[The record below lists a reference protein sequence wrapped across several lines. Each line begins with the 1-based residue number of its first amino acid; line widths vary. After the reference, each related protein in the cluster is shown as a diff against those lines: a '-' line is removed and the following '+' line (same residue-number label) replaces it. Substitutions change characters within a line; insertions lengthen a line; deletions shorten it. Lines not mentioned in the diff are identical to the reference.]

1 LRKEEV
7 LLWKDVVFS
16 FSVYLHALWKAEEL
30 EVFLDS
36 RDSRLASVEQI
47 LDHILDLMKLG
58 RISQPLIARSTA
70 KSL

>member
-36 RDSRLASVEQI
+36 RDSRLTSVEQI